1 MTLKKDIYYR
11 GAKKASQIKKERRL
25 NAMWF
30 KRIFASVLS
39 AACLC
44 GCFAVPAYAESAA
57 GFSLVSGIS
66 PLYDIAE
73 NVFSE
78 LIIVGTSAECRSQA
92 DGIDDV
98 KITVEQTLQKHWG
111 LWIWNDVEGAT
122 WTKTVN
128 DNSIFLSNTKSGLDS
143 GTYRVK
149 SVFTLTDK
157 NGKSETITIYS
168 EKETVG

>member
-44 GCFAVPAYAESAA
+44 GCFAVPVYAESAA

-73 NVFSE
+73 NVSSE
-78 LIIVGTSAECRSQA
+78 LNIVGTSAECRSRA
-92 DGIDDV
+92 NGDDAV
-98 KITVEQTLQKHWG
+98 SITVEQTLQKYWG
-111 LWIWNDVEGAT
+111 LWIWNDVEGAE
-122 WTKTVN
+122 WTRTV
-128 DNSIFLSNTKSGLDS
+128 DRNSIYLTSSKSGLDS

-157 NGKSETITIYS
+157 NGKSEKITIYS
-168 EKETVG
+168 NEQKVG